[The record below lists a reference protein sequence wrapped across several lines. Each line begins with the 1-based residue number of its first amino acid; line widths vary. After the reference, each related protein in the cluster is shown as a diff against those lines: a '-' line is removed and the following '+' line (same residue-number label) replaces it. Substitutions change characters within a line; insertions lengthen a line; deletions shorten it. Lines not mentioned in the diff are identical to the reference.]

1 MITPKIIKREYKSG
15 FKAEIILKPH
25 FYQRFFGI
33 IIDFGSSDPQK
44 VAGSAHFL
52 EHKLFAKKDG
62 DISSQFEE
70 IGADVNAFTSFN
82 ETMFYCSGI
91 EHTPKMIDLLFRLV
105 GEPYFTK
112 QNMAKEAPIIEQE
125 LAMYQDDPMWKV
137 NNAIMT
143 SMFGNSNLGT
153 EVVGT
158 KESINQVTKQ
168 NLTKVYTENYVP
180 TKMQFVA
187 CGDFSD
193 NQVRTI
199 LRQVGKLQTKYLAD
213 RKDVSTPF
221 SQPVGEL
228 SDQVLQAK
236 GNSKAFGLGIRFKN
250 FKKVLSSSDLT
261 QILLEIMLESKLS
274 VMSPWFEKMRKE
286 KLLANPLQISVN
298 YTRQGDFATIFGV
311 SADNQRII
319 EEIKRVLT
327 QPIDPNSEQYR
338 FIKENFVLQK
348 KEWLA
353 RTIRTMNNLSYFAI
367 EMIEEN
373 LDHED
378 FQLNLLKLQTMG
390 FEEFDQICQKLMKD
404 STICSAYL
412 NSDKE
417 EQ

>member
-1 MITPKIIKREYKSG
+1 M
-15 FKAEIILKPH
+15 
-25 FYQRFFGI
+25 
-33 IIDFGSSDPQK
+33 
-44 VAGSAHFL
+44 

-112 QNMAKEAPIIEQE
+112 QNIAKEAPIIEQE

-213 RKDVSTPF
+213 RKDVSTPV

-327 QPIDPNSEQYR
+327 QPIDLNSEQYR

-378 FQLNLLKLQTMG
+378 LQLNLLKLQTMG

>member
-62 DISSQFEE
+62 DLSAQFEE

-91 EHTPKMIDLLFRLV
+91 EHTPKMIELLFRLV

-112 QNMAKEAPIIEQE
+112 QNIAKEAPIIEQE
-125 LAMYQDDPMWKV
+125 LAMYQDDPLWKV

-143 SMFGNSNLGT
+143 SMFGYSNLGT

-199 LRQVGKLQTKYLAD
+199 LRQVGKLQAKYLAD
-213 RKDVSTPF
+213 RKAVSAPIVKPT
-221 SQPVGEL
+221 GEF
-228 SDQVLQAK
+228 SDQALSTG
-236 GNSKAFGLGIRFKN
+236 GNSRAFGLGIRFEN

-274 VMSPWFEKMRKE
+274 VMSPWFERMRKE
-286 KLLANPLQISVN
+286 GLLANLLQISVN

-311 SADNQRII
+311 SADSQRII

-327 QPIDPNSEQYR
+327 QPVDPNSEQYR
-338 FIKENFVLQK
+338 FIKDNFVLQK

-353 RTIRTMNNLSYFAI
+353 RTIRTMNNLSYLAI
-367 EMIEEN
+367 EMIEES

-378 FQLNLLKLQTMG
+378 LQLNLLKLQTMG

-412 NSDKE
+412 NSKGE
-417 EQ
+417 EK